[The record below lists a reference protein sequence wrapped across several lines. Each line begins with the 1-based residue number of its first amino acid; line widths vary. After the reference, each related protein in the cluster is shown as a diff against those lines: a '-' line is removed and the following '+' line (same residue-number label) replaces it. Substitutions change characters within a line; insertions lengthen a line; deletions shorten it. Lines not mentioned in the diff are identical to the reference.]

1 MPSHNN
7 ESIYIDTAVNPIG
20 IKMTL
25 FTMRRDTDVNET
37 VFTMKRDTD
46 VNETGIQMAS
56 FTMRRDMAHK
66 KIILSQ

>member
-37 VFTMKRDTD
+37 VNESIYIDTAD
-46 VNETGIQMAS
+46 NPIGIKMTL
-56 FTMRRDMAHK
+56 FTMRVFTLTLPL
-66 KIILSQ
+66 IL